1 MWIENSVSQ
10 FQEMNL
16 LVEADQPGNQ
26 LDNYISRLN
35 AILSQK
41 AAGILELQ
49 NQLAHF
55 QRRLKEHNVL
65 ISSGN
70 WSSNSVCIQNS
81 DVIYFGR
88 TCCCRSTNGTR
99 IGVGVE
105 NMWIAKVGVATFT
118 WWFLQKSFWSLLLSY
133 TRILSLFIHF
143 LIRIEE
149 KFDRCF
155 GMGLKLCIAK
165 IATCWSAE
173 WKRHLLCFG
182 GSNLF
187 NRSCLQSLS

>member
-1 MWIENSVSQ
+1 MNMNFVGTMLYAFSIGSWSRYIFSKLVMLLIIPDVCSFFHGCVFACHFVDTLILLAVSQ

-65 ISSGN
+65 VSSGN
-70 WSSNSVCIQNS
+70 
-81 DVIYFGR
+81 
-88 TCCCRSTNGTR
+88 
-99 IGVGVE
+99 
-105 NMWIAKVGVATFT
+105 
-118 WWFLQKSFWSLLLSY
+118 
-133 TRILSLFIHF
+133 
-143 LIRIEE
+143 
-149 KFDRCF
+149 
-155 GMGLKLCIAK
+155 
-165 IATCWSAE
+165 
-173 WKRHLLCFG
+173 
-182 GSNLF
+182 
-187 NRSCLQSLS
+187 